1 MKCTRHQINALRALA
16 DWNDGGFV
24 PLARL
29 RSRRL
34 ALPGPVLSRLAT
46 MGLVEQEREV
56 IDGQGPGYRLTR
68 QGRDVLAREANM
80 QTRRRVSDP

>member
-1 MKCTRHQINALRALA
+1 MKCTRHQISALRALA

-56 IDGQGPGYRLTR
+56 IAGQGPGYRLTQ
-68 QGRDVLAREANM
+68 QGWDLLACQADM

>member
-1 MKCTRHQINALRALA
+1 
-16 DWNDGGFV
+16 
-24 PLARL
+24 
-29 RSRRL
+29 
-34 ALPGPVLSRLAT
+34 

-56 IDGQGPGYRLTR
+56 IAGQGPGYRLTQ

>member
-1 MKCTRHQINALRALA
+1 MKYSRHQINALRALS
-16 DWNDGGFV
+16 DWTDGGFV

-34 ALPGPVLSRLAT
+34 ALPGPVLSRLAA